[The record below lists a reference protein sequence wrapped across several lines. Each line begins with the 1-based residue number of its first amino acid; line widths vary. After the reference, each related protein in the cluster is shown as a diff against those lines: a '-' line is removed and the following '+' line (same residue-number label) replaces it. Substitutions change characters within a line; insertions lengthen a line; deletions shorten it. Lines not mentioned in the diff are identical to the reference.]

1 MNFLLAF
8 CEDLDFTSF
17 RFLETTLGADDSMH
31 KLRASSYYIGQRNS
45 IIDIFLTMYRVQ
57 ASCANL
63 ILSLSST

>member
-1 MNFLLAF
+1 MIFLLAF

-17 RFLETTLGADDSMH
+17 RFLETTLGADNSMH
-31 KLRASSYYIGQRNS
+31 KLRASSCYRGQRNF
-45 IIDIFLTMYRVQ
+45 IFDLFLTMYRVQ